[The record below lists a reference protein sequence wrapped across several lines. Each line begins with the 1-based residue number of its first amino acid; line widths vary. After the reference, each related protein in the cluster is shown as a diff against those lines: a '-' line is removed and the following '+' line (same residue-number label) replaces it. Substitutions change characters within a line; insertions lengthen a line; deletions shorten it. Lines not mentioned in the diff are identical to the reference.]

1 MNALLEE
8 NQILCETARTL
19 GQHTTEAETIHSA
32 LQWYIDYLKNQ
43 KQRTLWD
50 VIQDLRNSPD
60 FIAIDNSDEIFNV
73 RSKETG
79 REINL

>member
-19 GQHTTEAETIHSA
+19 GHHTNSEETIHSA
-32 LQWYIDYLKNQ
+32 LQWYIDYLKTKQ
-43 KQRTLWD
+43 QRTLWE
-50 VIQDLRNSPD
+50 VIQDFRNSPD
-60 FIAIDNSDEIFNV
+60 FVGIENADEIFNV